1 MNYRTLFHC
10 IEDYYLDNFST
21 PIELICSE
29 LSLQDLAFAPS
40 SAKLLPLMELVLAI
54 AVQCKHKQAYI
65 SKMCILPE
73 GAQSQLMVFIQ
84 RVLEKSNEAST
95 DWDRAMRAVRREKRL
110 LRLDFDT
117 VKNELIAAYK
127 RLEEASNEKSPS
139 KAKPSEP
146 QFDRPK
152 RLSIRQAADLESI
165 MKAEYEAQISS
176 KSDQILELKRQIAK
190 LEETS
195 ASEISRLR
203 EEKESSE
210 EQIASLQTVLDHL
223 KRRISESAQLE
234 NDLIET
240 KRALE
245 ESTQH
250 VKRFEEMEKSLNQTL
265 HSLGVTKDQL
275 KAERDT
281 VFRLQATLAEKD
293 DLMRELS
300 RTEMELREKNG
311 ILRNSS
317 EALKKEMEALRRESG
332 KTEENAGGNWRADLG
347 SEMEEKVQRLVDEN
361 AVLRA
366 CSGEALLVQ
375 HYSKELDCAL
385 LDKQRAEA
393 GRKLLEKDK
402 HALSL
407 QLKEAELRI
416 EAEKE
421 KFDVVVREK
430 EAIGRVLA
438 QRELEMKAEIA
449 LLTQKN
455 VNLMKEKQEIERIN
469 DELAAS
475 CLEKSTRIKSLQAD
489 ISLLSS
495 IITEKN
501 EKTTATETEMLLSS
515 PENAQS
521 HLQKLKILELERGLS
536 DKTRELA
543 TLTATL
549 SDRDET
555 IATLKD
561 QQEEWMRRFVE
572 QTENSKG
579 KIRTEYERK
588 LEEAQKREQELTK
601 GLAGLEDR
609 NESLL
614 AEWRREERLLAMVVQ
629 NLGAELCQHHW
640 RMHKS

>member
-1 MNYRTLFHC
+1 
-10 IEDYYLDNFST
+10 
-21 PIELICSE
+21 
-29 LSLQDLAFAPS
+29 
-40 SAKLLPLMELVLAI
+40 MELVLAI

-84 RVLEKSNEAST
+84 RVLEKSNEASM
-95 DWDRAMRAVRREKRL
+95 DWDRAIRAVRREKRL

-117 VKNELIAAYK
+117 VKNELIATYH
-127 RLEEASNEKSPS
+127 RLEEAATEKSPT
-139 KAKPSEP
+139 KAKPSDP
-146 QFDRPK
+146 QFERPK
-152 RLSIRQAADLESI
+152 RLSIRQTADFESL

-176 KSDQILELKRQIAK
+176 KSDQISELKRQIAK

-195 ASEISRLR
+195 AGEINRLK
-203 EEKESSE
+203 EENEGSE
-210 EQIASLQTVLDHL
+210 EQIANLQTLLDHL

-234 NDLIET
+234 SDLTEA

-245 ESTQH
+245 ESAQLR
-250 VKRFEEMEKSLNQTL
+250 KRFEEMEKGFNQTL
-265 HSLGVTKDQL
+265 HSLSVTKDQL
-275 KAERDT
+275 KAERET

-300 RTEMELREKNG
+300 KTEMELREKNG
-311 ILRNSS
+311 ILRANS
-317 EALKKEMEALRRESG
+317 EAVKKEMEILRRESG
-332 KTEENAGGNWRADLG
+332 RREETVDLG
-347 SEMEEKVQRLVDEN
+347 SEMEERVQRLVDEN

-385 LDKQRAEA
+385 LDRQRAEA
-393 GRKLLEKDK
+393 GRKHLEKDK
-402 HALSL
+402 NALIL
-407 QLKEAELRI
+407 QLKETERRLETEKGKCEAVGKDMEV
-416 EAEKE
+416 AEKA
-421 KFDVVVREK
+421 F
-430 EAIGRVLA
+430 G
-438 QRELEMKAEIA
+438 QRELDLRAEIA
-449 LLTQKN
+449 LLTKKILDITQ
-455 VNLMKEKQEIERIN
+455 EKQEIERLN
-469 DELAAS
+469 DELAANCS
-475 CLEKSTRIKSLQAD
+475 EKSTRIKSLEAD

-501 EKTTATETEMLLSS
+501 EKTTASETEMLLSS

-561 QQEEWMRRFVE
+561 QQEEWMRRFVKQAE
-572 QTENSKG
+572 ESKG
-579 KIRTEYERK
+579 KIRAEFERK
-588 LEEAQKREQELTK
+588 LAEAQKREEDLTK
-601 GLAGLEDR
+601 ALAVLREK

-614 AEWRREERLLAMVVQ
+614 TEWRREERMLAMVVQ

-640 RMHKS
+640 RVHKS

>member
-1 MNYRTLFHC
+1 
-10 IEDYYLDNFST
+10 
-21 PIELICSE
+21 
-29 LSLQDLAFAPS
+29 
-40 SAKLLPLMELVLAI
+40 MELVLAI

-84 RVLEKSNEAST
+84 RVLEKSNEASM
-95 DWDRAMRAVRREKRL
+95 DWDRAIRAVRREKRL

-117 VKNELIAAYK
+117 VKNELIATYH
-127 RLEEASNEKSPS
+127 RLEEAATEKSPT
-139 KAKPSEP
+139 KAKPSDP
-146 QFDRPK
+146 QFERPK
-152 RLSIRQAADLESI
+152 RLSIRQTADFESL

-176 KSDQILELKRQIAK
+176 KSDQISELKRQIAK

-195 ASEISRLR
+195 AGEINRLK
-203 EEKESSE
+203 EENEGSE
-210 EQIASLQTVLDHL
+210 EQIANLQTLLDHL
-223 KRRISESAQLE
+223 KRRISDSAQLE
-234 NDLIET
+234 SDLTEA

-245 ESTQH
+245 ESAQLR
-250 VKRFEEMEKSLNQTL
+250 KRFEEMEKGFNQTL
-265 HSLGVTKDQL
+265 HNLSVTKDQL
-275 KAERDT
+275 KGERET

-300 RTEMELREKNG
+300 KTEMELREKNG
-311 ILRNSS
+311 ILRANS
-317 EALKKEMEALRRESG
+317 EAVKKEMEILRRESG
-332 KTEENAGGNWRADLG
+332 KREETVDLG
-347 SEMEEKVQRLVDEN
+347 SEMEERMQRLVDEN

-385 LDKQRAEA
+385 LDRQRAEA
-393 GRKLLEKDK
+393 GRKHLEKDK
-402 HALSL
+402 NALIL
-407 QLKEAELRI
+407 QLKETERRLETEKGKC
-416 EAEKE
+416 EAVGKDMEVAGKA
-421 KFDVVVREK
+421 F
-430 EAIGRVLA
+430 G
-438 QRELEMKAEIA
+438 QRELDLRAEIA
-449 LLTQKN
+449 LLTNKILDITQ
-455 VNLMKEKQEIERIN
+455 EKQEIERIN
-469 DELAAS
+469 DELAATCS
-475 CLEKSTRIKSLQAD
+475 EKSTRIKSLEAD

-501 EKTTATETEMLLSS
+501 EKTTASETEMLLSS

-561 QQEEWMRRFVE
+561 QQEEWMRRFVKQAE
-572 QTENSKG
+572 ESKG
-579 KIRTEYERK
+579 KIRAEFERK
-588 LEEAQKREQELTK
+588 LAEAQKREEDLTK
-601 GLAGLEDR
+601 ALAGLREK

-614 AEWRREERLLAMVVQ
+614 TEWRREERMLAMVVQ

-640 RMHKS
+640 RVHKS